1 MRSSVKT
8 RRPGNLN
15 RLGAI
20 HTADE
25 RYSGPDRVDV
35 ACDSGGV
42 FSPSDELH
50 EFGESGYC
58 DWHRYRRLYVEE
70 MARSQSQS
78 HHRGQW
84 LELLQRKGAVLC
96 CSCRR
101 ADRCLR
107 VTLAMLLEALGAAE
121 RLPAMYLGETRG

>member
-1 MRSSVKT
+1 MRGSTKT
-8 RRPGNLN
+8 RRPGNRY

-25 RYSGPDRVDV
+25 RYSGPCRVNV

-42 FSPSDELH
+42 FSPSVELL
-50 EFGESGYC
+50 EFGGSGYC
-58 DWHRYRRLYVEE
+58 AWWRYRQLYVEE
-70 MARSQSQS
+70 MAVSQRI
-78 HHRGQW
+78 HTGHW
-84 LELLQRKGAVLC
+84 LEVLQRLGVVLC

-107 VTLAMLLEALGAAE
+107 VTLAMLLEAFGARL
-121 RLPAMYLGETRG
+121 RLPALYCGELR